1 MKIMELVFGL
11 ASGGA
16 ERMVVDLC
24 NRFSADGHDVIL
36 EVVEDLKK
44 NDNSFYVPDVNKNVQ
59 VESVGAKN
67 GYSWK
72 AIWGTFLAIHR
83 HKPDVVHLH
92 AGAMILLLPVL
103 FCKKVRYVHTIH
115 SLAHRYAPSAIKK
128 AISQYLYRGS
138 KIQPVTI
145 SKTCHQ
151 SYLDFY
157 GLTNDVCI
165 TNGREALTT
174 TPAFASVKQE
184 ISLLKKSEDTPVFI
198 HVARHHPVKNH
209 ERLFGTFE
217 ILQREG
223 VDFTLIVLGDRYEA
237 YEPKYKTNPQ
247 IHLLGPKSNI
257 GDYMAC
263 ADYFTLTSDQEG
275 LPLTLLEAMSM
286 GVIPVCTPAGGI
298 ADVIIDGKNGYMPER
313 VDDELYYQSVK
324 RALAG
329 REKLNRQA
337 IIKEYEDN
345 YSMKVCAD
353 KYMEV
358 YKKHNL

>member
-1 MKIMELVFGL
+1 MKIMELVFAL
-11 ASGGA
+11 SSGGA

-24 NRFSADGHDVIL
+24 NRYSADEHDVIL
-36 EVVEDLKK
+36 EVVEDLNKPG
-44 NDNSFYVPDVNKNVQ
+44 NSHYVPDVDKNVL
-59 VESVGAKN
+59 VESVGAKS

-72 AIWGTFLAIHR
+72 AIWGTFQAIRKHR
-83 HKPDVVHLH
+83 PDVVHLH
-92 AGAMILLLPVL
+92 SGAVVLLLPAL
-103 FCKKVRYVHTIH
+103 YCKNVRYIHTIH

-128 AISQYLYRGS
+128 AISQYLYRGT

-145 SKTCHQ
+145 SKICHK
-151 SYLDFY
+151 SYVDFHGY
-157 GLTNDVCI
+157 TNDICI

-174 TPAFASVKQE
+174 SPAFASVKQE

-217 ILQREG
+217 RLQHEG
-223 VDFTLIVLGDRYEA
+223 VDFTLVVLGDRYEE
-237 YEPKYKTNPQ
+237 YEPKYRDDPQ
-247 IHLLGPKSNI
+247 IHLLGPKSNV

-298 ADVIIDGKNGYMPER
+298 ADVIIDGKNGYMPEN
-313 VDDELYYQSVK
+313 VDDELYYRSVK
-324 RALAG
+324 RALAERG
-329 REKLNRQA
+329 KLNREA

-353 KYMEV
+353 KYMKV
-358 YKKHNL
+358 YKMR